1 MGRYRKKPVEIE
13 AFRMGIDARPDWF
26 QDKVSTNEIITFVV
40 AENRIEGELTNPF
53 KYNKTGCIITTLE
66 GDMTGDYG
74 DYIIQ
79 GVKGEVY
86 PCKPD
91 IFELTYEM
99 VEKTNENDRIEI
111 SKSNYELFEKTGLL
125 EENPN
130 KVNIAELMKSEAMQ
144 LLRDELEEES
154 NENTK

>member
-1 MGRYRKKPVEIE
+1 MKYRKKPVVIE

-40 AENRIEGELTNPF
+40 AERKIEGESTNPF
-53 KYNKTGCIITTLE
+53 EHNKTGCIITTLE

-74 DYIIQ
+74 DYIIK

-91 IFELTYEM
+91 IFELTYEE
-99 VEKTNENDRIEI
+99 VK
-111 SKSNYELFEKTGLL
+111 
-125 EENPN
+125 
-130 KVNIAELMKSEAMQ
+130 
-144 LLRDELEEES
+144 
-154 NENTK
+154 